1 MSTVM
6 TLRVG
11 DEAAQHIQRIAHR
24 QKRSLSQV
32 GAQAIE
38 EWTRMEV
45 FPAIEFRTLAG
56 ERLAC
61 LKGRLP
67 VWQVVMVVQDHEA
80 AQDPQ
85 AAQDHEA
92 GVAAAADHLGLRPEQ
107 VQAALDY
114 AAAYPQEIQE
124 LLARNQ
130 EGPAALKRLFPGLK
144 VHTVPPSQTP

>member
-11 DEAAQHIQRIAHR
+11 DQAAQHIKKIAQR
-24 QKRSLSQV
+24 QKRSLSQI

-38 EWTRMEV
+38 EWTRMES
-45 FPAIEFRTLAG
+45 FPAIEFRVLAG

-67 VWQVVMVVQDHEA
+67 VWQVVMVVQDHEG
-80 AQDPQ
+80 
-85 AAQDHEA
+85 
-92 GVAAAADHLGLRPEQ
+92 GVASAADHLGLRTEQ

-124 LLARNQ
+124 LLASNA
-130 EGPAALKRLFPGLK
+130 EGLASLQRRLPLLKAYSLPL
-144 VHTVPPSQTP
+144 SQTP